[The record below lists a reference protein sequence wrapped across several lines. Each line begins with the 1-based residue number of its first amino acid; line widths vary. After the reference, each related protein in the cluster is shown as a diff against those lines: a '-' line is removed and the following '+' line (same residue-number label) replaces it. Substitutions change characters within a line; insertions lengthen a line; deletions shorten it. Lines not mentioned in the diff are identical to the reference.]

1 MFKGAFG
8 IVILST
14 NNWILNQIAENESF
28 GITFLKNC
36 YLKTQ
41 KICLF
46 KLQENECFFEN
57 PQF

>member
-28 GITFLKNC
+28 GITF
-36 YLKTQ
+36 
-41 KICLF
+41 
-46 KLQENECFFEN
+46 
-57 PQF
+57 